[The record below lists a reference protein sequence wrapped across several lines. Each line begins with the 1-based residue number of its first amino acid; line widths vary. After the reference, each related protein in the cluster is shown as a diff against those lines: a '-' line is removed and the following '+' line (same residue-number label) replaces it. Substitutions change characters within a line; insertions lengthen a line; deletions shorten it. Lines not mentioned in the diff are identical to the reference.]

1 MTDIMRKR
9 KKDQQAVDSK
19 IRNKLAMKSKRK
31 KNKDALKAPEKF
43 IKQYRAQ
50 QKSYA
55 HYRLKVRIVVLLR
68 TERRRGW
75 RQAGTKGRRRA
86 WASCCWWCE
95 CEE

>member
-55 HYRLKVRIVVLLR
+55 HYRLKVRGLLLLR
-68 TERRRGW
+68 TERRRDWKPVGI
-75 RQAGTKGRRRA
+75 RELRLGLEN
-86 WASCCWWCE
+86 CCW
-95 CEE
+95 